1 MFKKRF
7 LAVGIAGVMAATSIG
22 GGNITVYATGEDES
36 IDSAELDALVE
47 DGEDDDSNTDEASLD
62 ESADDEASDAGENS
76 ADEDVSAD
84 EHLDGEPGNPEGETE
99 QTEELDEEAE
109 EDEGLLLDE
118 DIELTTGIEKTADM
132 VYWVKFYPGD
142 GKLISS
148 LDFGGD
154 VSEWEYDV
162 DTGVMTAHVP
172 ATVTMLKS
180 VKYALVVPD
189 GSKEFAGWYL
199 DENYSEK
206 ADFVEGMAIESD
218 MDLYARF
225 DESES
230 YSEDDFIVSD
240 TEPIAGDSIDRGGLL
255 WPEELA
261 EEESSYLPDMDEEVG
276 SDDLAYDEPVDDKT
290 SDYGPVLED
299 SDYDRPDLDVPASG
313 EPAFDGPVS

>member
-62 ESADDEASDAGENS
+62 ESADDEVSDAEEKP
-76 ADEDVSAD
+76 ADEDV
-84 EHLDGEPGNPEGETE
+84 DGEPGEPEGETE

-148 LDFGGD
+148 LDFGDD

-199 DENYSEK
+199 DEDYSEK

-225 DESES
+225 D
-230 YSEDDFIVSD
+230 
-240 TEPIAGDSIDRGGLL
+240 
-255 WPEELA
+255 
-261 EEESSYLPDMDEEVG
+261 
-276 SDDLAYDEPVDDKT
+276 
-290 SDYGPVLED
+290 
-299 SDYDRPDLDVPASG
+299 
-313 EPAFDGPVS
+313 